1 MKLVSIVTA
10 TDGKHKYTANIK
22 DGDGKMHKVHFG
34 AQGYSDYTKHKDPE
48 RKRRYITRHQKSEN
62 WTKSGVLT
70 AGFGHVGFYGIYHH
84 FVSLLLTQNAD
95 LICNYNTTRFS

>member
-1 MKLVSIVTA
+1 MPSMKLVSIVTA

-48 RKRRYITRHQKSEN
+48 RKRRYITRHQKTEN
-62 WTKSGVLT
+62 WTKSGILT
-70 AGFGHVGFYGIYHH
+70 AGFWSRWVLWNLPSFRDSI
-84 FVSLLLTQNAD
+84 AD
-95 LICNYNTTRFS
+95 TKRRFNL